1 VSELIWVG
9 QLKKLFLSAALLL
22 GLTPQVHAHPHLFAT
37 IQTAVMTSAEGKVT
51 GLRIRWNFD
60 ETYTRFSL
68 EGLDLNNNGT
78 YEPEEMKPLTDENIK
93 SLVESTYFTIA
104 KFDNQELPQGP
115 VTVYGQDMI
124 DDKLSLWFELP
135 FVTPVD
141 VKAGHF
147 EVRIYDPDFFIGFDY
162 AADKPTEVVGQ
173 LPAGCAI
180 KLLPLPTNEELDQT
194 RTMLAD
200 KPQDWKPEQPTDFGA
215 MFAQSLVIPCG

>member
-1 VSELIWVG
+1 VSELIWNG
-9 QLKKLFLSAALLL
+9 QLKKLFLSAALML
-22 GLTPQVHAHPHLFAT
+22 GLTLEVSAHPHLFAT
-37 IQTAVMTSAEGKVT
+37 MQTAVMTSAEGKVT

-60 ETYTRFSL
+60 ETYTQFSL

-78 YEPEEMKPLTDENIK
+78 YEPEELKPLTDENIK

-115 VTVYGQDMI
+115 VTVYGQDLT
-124 DDKLSLWFELP
+124 DGKLSLWFELP

-215 MFAQSLVIPCG
+215 MFAQALVIPCG